1 MNDECWI
8 EIKRADFLNAIQ
20 SLKPTARIKSAPER
34 ELQIGLVDD
43 QAVFSTQGASVSIS
57 ACGNWS
63 GIVCIRLTYFL
74 TFLVA
79 KPSESIVKIIYK
91 DGKLRVS
98 SARFPSKWV
107 DSEEREITE
116 LLSQHTNMPKKENIL
131 KYKCPKCR
139 RKQGVALD
147 SLESGPFA
155 SEEVKRLFEVA
166 ESVHHGFGCLSCGN
180 TWADQYV

>member
-1 MNDECWI
+1 MSTECWI
-8 EIKRADFLNAIQ
+8 EMKRTDFLGAIQ

-34 ELQIGLVDD
+34 ELQIGLVDG
-43 QAVFSTQGASVSIS
+43 QAVFSTQGASASVAAYGS
-57 ACGNWS
+57 WS
-63 GIVCIRLTYFL
+63 GIACTRLAYFL

-79 KPSESIVKIIYK
+79 KPTESIIKIIYE

-98 SARFPSKWV
+98 SARFPSKWA
-107 DSEEREITE
+107 DSEERETSD
-116 LLSQHTNMPKKENIL
+116 LLSQHTITPKKENIL

-147 SLESGPFA
+147 SLERGPFA
-155 SEEVKRLFEVA
+155 SEEVKRLFVA
-166 ESVHHGFGCLSCGN
+166 AEAVHHGFGCLSCGN